1 MPVPRQ
7 DQFEEEDNMSFP
19 ARMRGKYM
27 VCDYKFKSDKD
38 YSFQIPQI
46 TTTYRYSRI

>member
-7 DQFEEEDNMSFP
+7 DDFEENESLSFP

-27 VCDYKFKSDKD
+27 ECEYKFKSAKD
-38 YSFQIPQI
+38 YSF
-46 TTTYRYSRI
+46 